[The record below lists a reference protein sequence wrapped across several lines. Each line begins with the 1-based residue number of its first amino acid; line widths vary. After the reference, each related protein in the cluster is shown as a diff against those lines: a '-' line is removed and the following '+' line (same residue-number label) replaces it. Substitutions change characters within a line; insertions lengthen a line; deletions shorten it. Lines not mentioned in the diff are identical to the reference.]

1 MSIWYEEPKIVR
13 NNIYDRVWE
22 DLAQAIIVQAV
33 KDYRLA
39 RARLKKKPDDVI
51 GKKLKREVE
60 AFFRSWWFSI
70 LTDVEPEII
79 LRGLQEEESA

>member
-1 MSIWYEEPKIVR
+1 MGIWYEEPKIVR

-33 KDYRLA
+33 KDYRMT
-39 RARLKKKPDDVI
+39 RARLRKKPDDVI

-60 AFFRSWWFSI
+60 AFFRSRWYGI

-79 LRGLQEEESA
+79 LRGLCEEESA

>member
-79 LRGLQEEESA
+79 LRGLREEESA

>member
-13 NNIYDRVWE
+13 NNIYERVWE

-60 AFFRSWWFSI
+60 AFFRSCWYGI